1 MKDPLERKN
10 FIFSSLQTNEEENDD
25 YANADTDSLDSAIDL
40 TRLAEMPLEV
50 SNSSQQWLN
59 QSTSESSSGKN
70 PFLSQNSSDL
80 NFSKLFK

>member
-50 SNSSQQWLN
+50 SHSSQQWLN
-59 QSTSESSSGKN
+59 QS